1 MQMLTENIDDVI
13 TAVLNQL
20 GTQGGPPPMTQQ
32 MVDAIPTHPATTE
45 MIGKERR
52 VERLASTAVMSYV
65 IVSILQRKTGLVQYV
80 WRILLPVAVTRKCLA

>member
-45 MIGKERR
+45 MIG
-52 VERLASTAVMSYV
+52 L
-65 IVSILQRKTGLVQYV
+65 
-80 WRILLPVAVTRKCLA
+80 